1 MPSLSNY
8 NRLSSMMVIIRKEM
22 QRILQSKVRMM
33 MVVVIVQ
40 VMIVDLIKVRLI
52 GQEGKSRMNSGCCCC

>member
-1 MPSLSNY
+1 
-8 NRLSSMMVIIRKEM
+8 MMVIIRKEM

-33 MVVVIVQ
+33 MVVMIVQ
-40 VMIVDLIKVRLI
+40 VMIMELIKVRLI